1 MSIDSLPANL
11 PAKLPLSLVVITL
24 NEEKNLKACIDS
36 VPFASDIVVLDSFS
50 KDKTK
55 EISTQAGARFYE
67 QSWLGFGPQKNKA
80 VELAKYDWVLS
91 LDADERLS
99 PELQAEIL
107 EQFET
112 LSAQTGYLLPR
123 ISFYLGR
130 WIRYGGWYPDYQ
142 LRLFNRKHSKWDQ
155 AGIHEKVVSPQTS
168 KFKTPIQHYVF
179 NSISHQVITN
189 DKYSSL
195 QAQHLFKE
203 KKSKFSLFRLVTK
216 PWVKFVEN
224 YFYKRGFLDGVP
236 GFVIAV
242 GSAYSVFLKHA
253 KLWEQQK

>member
-1 MSIDSLPANL
+1 MPID
-11 PAKLPLSLVVITL
+11 KLPLSLVIITL

-55 EISTQAGARFYE
+55 DIAIHAGARFFE

-99 PELQAEIL
+99 PELQGEIA
-107 EQFET
+107 QRFEK
-112 LSAQTGYLLPR
+112 LSDQTGYLLPR

-130 WIRYGGWYPDYQ
+130 WIRHGGWYPDYQ
-142 LRLFNRKHSKWDQ
+142 LRLFNRQHSKWDQ
-155 AGIHEKVVSPQTS
+155 SGIHEKVSAPLTA
-168 KFKTPIQHYVF
+168 KFKHPIQHYVF
-179 NSISHQVITN
+179 ESISHQVLTN

-195 QAQHLFKE
+195 QAQNLFKQN
-203 KKSKFSLFRLVTK
+203 KRTFSFFKLVTK

-224 YFYKRGFLDGVP
+224 YFYKRGFLDGLP
-236 GFVIAV
+236 GFIIAV

-253 KLWEQQK
+253 KIWELEK